1 MSFLVLRLEVY
12 FPLELYLNNI
22 TALYKIRKVLLDSP
36 PESVNESLLMFFV
49 VILEQF
55 TTFGFFSSASISG

>member
-1 MSFLVLRLEVY
+1 MSFLVLRFEVY
-12 FPLELYLNNI
+12 FPLELYLNSI
-22 TALYKIRKVLLDSP
+22 TALYKIRKVVLDSP
-36 PESVNESLLMFFV
+36 SESVNESLLMFFV